1 MCPWDNCFSSQ
12 PVDAS
17 PWLPTIIPDVFP
29 ASQTQIHPMSPALLS
44 LKTSKNFSSNLL
56 IALNLGFIETA
67 CFLFRFMFYLVSNIG
82 SVRSSR
88 RLSGTVS
95 NGAPETRLTARRGW
109 RVCAARRAS
118 GGSHPSHGAS
128 RRPWTPRQ
136 RSGDTAATET
146 APLCIHPAPSTP
158 KTTDSLHRV
167 LSPSLI
173 LLATNVIYSSAA
185 SS

>member
-1 MCPWDNCFSSQ
+1 ME
-12 PVDAS
+12 AS
-17 PWLPTIIPDVFP
+17 PWLPTVIPDVFP
-29 ASQTQIHPMSPALLS
+29 ASQTQIHPLSPALLS
-44 LKTSKNFSSNLL
+44 LKTSKNFSSDLL

-67 CFLFRFMFYLVSNIG
+67 CFLFRFMLYLVSNTG

-88 RLSGTVS
+88 RHS
-95 NGAPETRLTARRGW
+95 GAPETRLTARRGW
-109 RVCAARRAS
+109 RVCAAWRAS
-118 GGSHPSHGAS
+118 GCSRPSHGVS

-146 APLCIHPAPSTP
+146 APLCIHPAPSTL

-167 LSPSLI
+167 LSLSLI
-173 LLATNVIYSSAA
+173 LLTTNVIYSSAA